1 MTGLFA
7 GARYFLRG
15 YELIRQRGLR
25 RYAMMPL
32 LINVVVFVALTFAG
46 ANQFELLMQWLLPDG
61 QGWWI
66 DILRAVLWIAF
77 AAIVVV
83 VFYFLFTLVAN
94 IIASPFNGLLAD
106 KVQISLGSVPPD
118 GRSWLG
124 VIKGFPAALVSESR
138 KLVYFLVIG
147 AMLVLI
153 SLVPALNLVGI
164 VLWPLATAWMLT
176 LEYVAYPME
185 SCQHDFRSIRARAGT
200 NRMMALGFGLACLL
214 FTIIPLINLF
224 VIPAAV
230 AGASAMWAENWSRK
244 SG

>member
-1 MTGLFA
+1 MTGFFA
-7 GARYFLRG
+7 GARFFLRG

-25 RYAMMPL
+25 RYAAIPL
-32 LINVVVFVALTFAG
+32 LINVVIFVALTIVG
-46 ANQFELLMQWLLPDG
+46 ANQFEQLMQWLLPEG

-66 DILRAVLWIAF
+66 EVLRAVLWIMF

-83 VFYFLFTLVAN
+83 AFYFLFTLVAN
-94 IIASPFNGLLAD
+94 LVASPFNGLLAD

-118 GRSWLG
+118 GRNWLS
-124 VIKGFPAALVSESR
+124 VIRGFPAALVSESR
-138 KLVYFLVIG
+138 KLAYFLLIGVI
-147 AMLVLI
+147 LVLI
-153 SLVPALNLVGI
+153 SLVPAVNLAGI

-185 SCQHDFRSIRARAGT
+185 SCEHDFRSIRARARA
-200 NRMMALGFGLACLL
+200 NRMMALGFGLTCLL

-230 AGASAMWAENWSRK
+230 AGASAMWAESWSRN